1 MSFTLAPVAA
11 FLTDLAENNSKEWF
25 DASRSRYETE
35 WKGPA
40 EDLVAMLAAEMA
52 ALAPSHQ
59 AIPKVNKSIRRINR
73 DVRFSKD
80 KTPYDPKMHLVFWT
94 GDHPTRSPAIHIVIH
109 PDHVGMGA
117 GHWAMG
123 SDELDKFRAAV
134 AGPAG
139 EDLIRIA
146 ADCAEAGFELS
157 EESLKRVPG
166 GYSVAP
172 ERETYLKR
180 KGLVILT
187 REATWRH
194 ADLMDPARRA
204 DALPRLAAVN
214 DWLIRHVTG

>member
-1 MSFTLAPVAA
+1 MSLDLTLVAA
-11 FLTDLAENNSKEWF
+11 FLTDLADNNSKDWF
-25 DASRSRYETE
+25 DANRSRYEDA
-35 WKGPA
+35 WRSPA
-40 EDLVAMLAAEMA
+40 EELVAVLSVEMA
-52 ALAPSHQ
+52 ALSPPHQ

-80 KTPYDPKMHLVFWT
+80 KSPYDPKMHLVFWT

-123 SDELDKFRAAV
+123 SDELNRYRNAV
-134 AGPAG
+134 TGPAG
-139 EDLIRIA
+139 DELARIA

-157 EESLKRVPG
+157 EESLKRVPS

-194 ADLMDPARRA
+194 ADLLDPARRA

-214 DWLIRHVTG
+214 NWLIRHVTG

>member
-1 MSFTLAPVAA
+1 MPLDIERTAA
-11 FLTDLAENNSKEWF
+11 FLSDLAANNSKDWF
-25 DASRSRYETE
+25 DANRGRYEAD
-35 WKGPA
+35 WKSAA
-40 EDLVAMLAAEMA
+40 EDLVAKLATEMA
-52 ALAPSHQ
+52 ALTPPHQ

-80 KTPYDPKMHLVFWT
+80 KSPYDPKMHLVFWT
-94 GDHPTRSPAIHIVIH
+94 GDHPTRSPAIHIVVH

-123 SDELDKFRAAV
+123 PDELDRFRAAA

-139 EDLIRIA
+139 DELTDIA
-146 ADCAEAGFELS
+146 ARCADAGFDLT
-157 EESLKRVPG
+157 EESLKRVPS
-166 GYSVAP
+166 GYDIAP
-172 ERETYLKR
+172 ERETFLKR

-187 REATWRH
+187 RTATWSH
-194 ADLMDPARRA
+194 ADLMDAARRA